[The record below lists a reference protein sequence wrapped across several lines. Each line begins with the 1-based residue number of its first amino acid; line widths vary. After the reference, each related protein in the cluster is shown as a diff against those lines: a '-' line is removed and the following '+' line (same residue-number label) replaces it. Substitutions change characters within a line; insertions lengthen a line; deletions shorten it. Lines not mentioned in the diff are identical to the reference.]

1 MPFGEKVC
9 LPLVSLLTRRQR
21 LCTLH
26 LPSPKVHVTVVLL
39 VAQMTTL
46 FRSLEHS
53 PFPQMKTLPTDTGVC
68 TEERAAC
75 KAGCFS
81 QADTAGQGPAGS
93 IRSRWNNVSLGL
105 RLPLVPS
112 APTPSVGLGVHH
124 VHCALFTFQGLKNQA
139 RVKLNIVRCPPV
151 TTVLIRRPDLRYQL
165 GFSVQNGIVSTTP

>member
-26 LPSPKVHVTVVLL
+26 LPSPKVHAAVFLL

-75 KAGCFS
+75 KAGSFS
-81 QADTAGQGPAGS
+81 RADTAWQWPAGN
-93 IRSRWNNVSLGL
+93 IRSRWNNKCPWGFICHWCRLLPSCLSASVVTMSTALCSLF
-105 RLPLVPS
+105 R
-112 APTPSVGLGVHH
+112 A
-124 VHCALFTFQGLKNQA
+124 
-139 RVKLNIVRCPPV
+139 
-151 TTVLIRRPDLRYQL
+151 
-165 GFSVQNGIVSTTP
+165 